1 MKSMNKKTCRFVL
14 FSVLGALFFS
24 CSFNYD
30 TSPEEDKSQPDIIMR
45 DVEYVRIRSGD
56 PVARFQAESAE
67 RYEDRQTMNLS
78 NFSFDQFESHGTE
91 INASGSAR
99 DASVEL
105 DSGNIR
111 MNGDVRIAVDSED
124 ITIETSGLEWRDKE
138 RLLSANPDAP
148 VEIFRSDGTRFA
160 GVGFSADTR
169 SRTWEFSGG
178 VGGSY
183 IDEDE
188 DEEEEENT
196 PVSTGDGE
204 PEGGSM
210 EDQDTEDEV
219 METGEPLFSG
229 GFEDK

>member
-1 MKSMNKKTCRFVL
+1 MASGMVL
-14 FSVLGALFFS
+14 FSILTLLGILFFS

-45 DVEYVRIRSGD
+45 DVEYIRIRGGD
-56 PVARFQAESAE
+56 PVARFRAESAE

-78 NFSFDQFESHGTE
+78 NFSFDQFESHGSE

-124 ITIETSGLEWRDKE
+124 ITIETAGLEWRDKE
-138 RLLSANPDAP
+138 KLLSANPDAP
-148 VEIFRSDGTRFA
+148 VEILRSDGTRFT

-178 VGGSY
+178 VSGSY
-183 IDEDE
+183 IDE
-188 DEEEEENT
+188 DEEEEENM
-196 PVSTGDGE
+196 PADADTGDGE
-204 PEGGSM
+204 PEGG
-210 EDQDTEDEV
+210 DTEG
-219 METGEPLFSG
+219 GEPLFTG

>member
-1 MKSMNKKTCRFVL
+1 MTANRRSGWFFFL
-14 FSVLGALFFS
+14 FSALWALLFS

-30 TSPEEDKSQPDIIMR
+30 TSPEEDKNQPDIIMK
-45 DVEYVRIRSGD
+45 DVEYVRVRSGD
-56 PVARFQAESAE
+56 PVVRFQAESVE

-78 NFSFDQFESHGTE
+78 NFLFDQFEDHGDE

-124 ITIETSGLEWRDKE
+124 ITIETAGLEWRDKE

-148 VEIFRSDGTRFA
+148 VEIFRSDGTRFT
-160 GVGFSADTR
+160 GLGFSADTR

-178 VGGSY
+178 VSGAY
-183 IDEDE
+183 I
-188 DEEEEENT
+188 DEEEEEREEESAT
-196 PVSTGDGE
+196 E
-204 PEGGSM
+204 
-210 EDQDTEDEV
+210 DTENEG
-219 METGEPLFSG
+219 MESYR
-229 GFEDK
+229 